1 MLTDINLFV
10 ARGET
15 LVLLGENGAGKS
27 TLKNILCGLLEPDSG
42 QIALSGEVRKEWDA
56 RAARDAGVGAIAQEL
71 SLFPNLSVAEN
82 VFITELSSSRWGL
95 LNRRRINE
103 ETKAAFHDL
112 LDEDIDPEA
121 LVGTLPLG
129 KRQLVEIV
137 KAVQRASTLL
147 ILDEPTTSLSI
158 EERQRLFTVMRR
170 LRDSGF
176 GLIHVTHFL
185 DEVKAVGDRVAIMR
199 DGVIVTT
206 ASPDELTPGQIE
218 RDMAGSVLIAVEH
231 ELNLAPPADAPPVLE
246 VEDLRDETLLD
257 GVSFSIRP
265 GEVVGLAGLTGAG
278 RTETVLGII
287 GLRPVT
293 GRVLLDGQE
302 FTGRSPKKSLEIGM
316 VLVSEDRRSEQAFLG
331 RSVKENLTAVSL
343 GHLTSGLMRLLS
355 LRKER
360 SEARELAATFDVR
373 SSSIDVPMV
382 TLSGGNQQKVVLA
395 RWFSQHPRVVLLDE
409 PTKGVD
415 VGAKAEVHRLIADL
429 TSKGVAVVLVSSDL
443 SELFAL
449 SHRILVLHSGRVVD
463 EQVRGQFDATRIVK
477 AASSGHA
484 ETAEGR

>member
-1 MLTDINLFV
+1 MI
-10 ARGET
+10 AE
-15 LVLLGENGAGKS
+15 
-27 TLKNILCGLLEPDSG
+27 SG
-42 QIALSGEVRKEWDA
+42 
-56 RAARDAGVGAIAQEL
+56 
-71 SLFPNLSVAEN
+71 
-82 VFITELSSSRWGL
+82 
-95 LNRRRINE
+95 
-103 ETKAAFHDL
+103 
-112 LDEDIDPEA
+112 
-121 LVGTLPLG
+121 
-129 KRQLVEIV
+129 
-137 KAVQRASTLL
+137 
-147 ILDEPTTSLSI
+147 
-158 EERQRLFTVMRR
+158 
-170 LRDSGF
+170 
-176 GLIHVTHFL
+176 
-185 DEVKAVGDRVAIMR
+185 
-199 DGVIVTT
+199 
-206 ASPDELTPGQIE
+206 E

-343 GHLTSGLMRLLS
+343 GHLTSGLLRLLS

-443 SELFAL
+443 SELFTL